1 MMVCCEGM
9 AVMVSDNS
17 GHQARPRLVLG
28 YTDSAHASR
37 CVRHFRRLGWEAHMV
52 ASGAEAQRLATEL
65 LPNVIVLDVDLPDES
80 GWQTA
85 AKILLGQRAPR
96 VLLLASEADEGLDER
111 ARSLGAAAL
120 VRRDLE
126 PETLASLVFD
136 RQFSVA
142 V

>member
-1 MMVCCEGM
+1 
-9 AVMVSDNS
+9 
-17 GHQARPRLVLG
+17 
-28 YTDSAHASR
+28 
-37 CVRHFRRLGWEAHMV
+37 MV
-52 ASGAEAQRLATEL
+52 ASGAEARRLATEL
-65 LPNVIVLDVDLPDES
+65 LPNVILLDVDLPDES

-85 AKILLGQRAPR
+85 AKILLGQHAPR
-96 VLLLASEADEGLDER
+96 VLLLAGEADEGLDER

-136 RQFSVA
+136 RQLSVA